1 MHILFV
7 FLLAVVIQQA
17 SNLRQINT
25 THEVSKQWR
34 EPPQWSEQVRIAFV
48 CCLLNIQLKRFF
60 GESCGM

>member
-1 MHILFV
+1 MHLLFV

-34 EPPQWSEQVRIAFV
+34 EPPQWSEQVRIVFV
-48 CCLLNIQLKRFF
+48 CCLFIQLKRLF

>member
-1 MHILFV
+1 MHILFG

-17 SNLRQINT
+17 SNLRQLNT

-48 CCLLNIQLKRFF
+48 CCLLIQLKRLF
-60 GESCGM
+60 GE

>member
-1 MHILFV
+1 MHILFG

-17 SNLRQINT
+17 SNLRQLNT

-48 CCLLNIQLKRFF
+48 CCLLIQLKRLFV
-60 GESCGM
+60 ESCGM